1 MKSSYV
7 CLLLLF
13 ILSSCVSL
21 KDKENAKNIA
31 VMTYNIKMSG
41 DNGLKSWT
49 NRSNHVIK
57 QMKEKETDVYLLQE
71 PLKHQIDDILYYLKK
86 YNLVGIPR
94 IDNQYLATYNA
105 VLYNAEKLEVKEEKT
120 FWVSETPLLESK
132 GWDASRVRIVT
143 YVLLENKLTKSKFY
157 VFNVHLDREG
167 SKSKIKGVQ
176 LIDEWIKK
184 VNIHNYPV
192 VIGGDFNSK
201 ENSEPIVWFS
211 DYYNDAKTASMTSPK
226 GPLGTF
232 NYFNNRTE
240 SHKYRLDYIFVNESV
255 KVNSYE
261 VLQDK
266 YGEMYPSDHYPVFV
280 ELTLP

>member
-1 MKSSYV
+1 MKSRCV
-7 CLLLLF
+7 CLLFLF

-31 VMTYNIKMSG
+31 IMTYNIKMSG
-41 DNGLKSWT
+41 DSGLKSWT

-57 QMKEKETDVYLLQE
+57 QMKEKDTDVYLLQE
-71 PLKHQIDDILYYLKK
+71 SLKHQIDGILSYLKK

-105 VLYNAEKLEVKEEKT
+105 VLYNAEKLEVKEENT

-184 VNIHNYPV
+184 TNANNYPV
-192 VIGGDFNSK
+192 IIGGDFNSK

-211 DYYNDAKTASMTSPK
+211 NYYNDAKTASMISPK

-240 SHKYRLDYIFVNESV
+240 NHKYRLDYIFVNENV

-261 VLQDK
+261 VLQNK

-280 ELTLP
+280 ELTIL